1 LEAIKPLAIARGLRN
16 TCQSRAR
23 EPDDNAGHRSGGWLP
38 YFQFM
43 PEMDEQHR
51 RIREARLLVSRPED
65 VFEELKRYAEQIKSG
80 TFSAV
85 DEQLEKSLAGR
96 TDPLIDLGLAR
107 FGSDKDIV
115 GELYEKALAP
125 AKTAFEAR
133 YRKGLRIAC
142 LSNQSVP
149 IHHAIEFPVIGR
161 DETRRVLAEADEDEV
176 EALICNPYG
185 NDNLLR
191 ALFERGEPFS
201 EFDEERWRRVILY
214 SCKNSRLVNEND
226 NEYAPDLQHGNIHK
240 ALFNLLRIAPATS
253 AWITPLYA
261 LLENLDPK
269 FCIWTDKIDDVLE
282 RWKSVSVDD
291 YKGRPREG
299 YFTAAPLRDEFR
311 CLIAALYGEGLR
323 EKEGIV
329 IHGFANASDVA
340 LRCAYYGNAELTA
353 KDMKE
358 GHERDRGVFV
368 FAVLFNDHVYLA
380 SPLRKLL
387 EETFLTGNLKARYRH
402 RCEQLHK
409 HYPNFDPHPSAEW
422 MTHDTDAE
430 DERNPAKKL
439 TGWAATMDTKVADL
453 AKLVG
458 TIKQWLVWGFIIIGA
473 LILFR
478 R

>member
-1 LEAIKPLAIARGLRN
+1 
-16 TCQSRAR
+16 
-23 EPDDNAGHRSGGWLP
+23 
-38 YFQFM
+38 M
-43 PEMDEQHR
+43 PEMDEEGR

-80 TFSAV
+80 TFSRLV

-125 AKTAFEAR
+125 AKTALEAR

-149 IHHAIEFPVIGR
+149 ITIRHAIEFPVIGR

-201 EFDEERWRRVILY
+201 EFNEERWRRVLLY
-214 SCKNSRLVNEND
+214 SCKNSRLVTKND
-226 NEYAPDLQHGNIHK
+226 EEFGPDLQHGYIQK
-240 ALFNLLRIAPATS
+240 AIFNLLKIAPATS
-253 AWITPLYA
+253 AWIIPLYA
-261 LLENLDPK
+261 LLESLDPK

-282 RWKSVSVDD
+282 RWESVAAYD
-291 YKGRPREG
+291 YKGRPEDG
-299 YFTAAPLRDEFR
+299 HFTSASLRDEFR

-329 IHGFANASDVA
+329 IHGSANASDVA

-358 GHERDRGVFV
+358 GYERDRDVFV
-368 FAVLFNDHVYLA
+368 FAVLFNEHVYLTP
-380 SPLRKLL
+380 PLRKLL
-387 EETFLTGNLKARYRH
+387 EEKYLTGNLEARYRR
-402 RCEQLHK
+402 RCEQLHR
-409 HYPNFDPHPSAEW
+409 HYTNFDPHPSAEW
-422 MTHDTDAE
+422 MAHDTGAE
-430 DERNPAKKL
+430 DERNPVKKL
-439 TGWAATMDTKVADL
+439 TRWAATMDVRAADL
-453 AKLVG
+453 AKQVAAIKKWLIVG
-458 TIKQWLVWGFIIIGA
+458 FVLIGA
-473 LILFR
+473 LLIFR
-478 R
+478 K